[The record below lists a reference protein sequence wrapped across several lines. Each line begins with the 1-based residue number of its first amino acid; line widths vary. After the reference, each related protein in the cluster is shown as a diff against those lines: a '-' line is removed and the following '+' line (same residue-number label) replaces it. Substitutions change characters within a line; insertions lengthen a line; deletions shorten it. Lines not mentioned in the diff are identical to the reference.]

1 MMCIS
6 CELLEGIG
14 YKCIHVGLSSCSDE
28 ATCGG
33 EALVPIHTFT
43 NFLDF
48 VRKTIPRVPWVL
60 QLCRGALE
68 GLLTWT
74 HWGWSL
80 LCCLNSPSAGPC
92 ALFSPHFSP
101 ATHPLQPGRQLP
113 PCPPVSGDIPR
124 CPVPLLVSDSLCPS
138 CHTSCSALIPAAK
151 SRRNPPYCSHHKSAS
166 LKNTFTSFQSN
177 LTSVLSAL
185 ALRTGPWADAH
196 VVMPQGPHMNRS
208 TCGTCS
214 SQHRAWFRRRP

>member
-1 MMCIS
+1 MGPPVVQGSLGGSLNLDTLGMVPTVLF
-6 CELLEGIG
+6 ELSL
-14 YKCIHVGLSSCSDE
+14 CWPLCPVLS
-28 ATCGG
+28 
-33 EALVPIHTFT
+33 P
-43 NFLDF
+43 
-48 VRKTIPRVPWVL
+48 
-60 QLCRGALE
+60 
-68 GLLTWT
+68 
-74 HWGWSL
+74 
-80 LCCLNSPSAGPC
+80 
-92 ALFSPHFSP
+92 FSP

-151 SRRNPPYCSHHKSAS
+151 SGRNPPYCSHHKSAS

-214 SQHRAWFRRRP
+214 SQHRAWFSRRP